1 MKFSDIPEMEA
12 LFVEKPPAV
21 TFTGVQCDS
30 RRVRPG
36 DLFVAVTGYREDGA
50 KYGAMALSKGA
61 VAVISEHPLRDCA
74 KSLILVKDARQALA
88 LLACAVNGR
97 PSHAL
102 ELFGITG
109 TNGKTTTAWLL
120 QEMLKE
126 YGQQVGLLT
135 TVQISYLNRVIP
147 AVRTTPDACELQA
160 QLAAMVAAGCHSAV
174 MEVSSHALDQQR
186 VAGVRFAGAAFT
198 NLSQDHLDYHKTMA
212 EYWEAKKKLFAQLAK
227 ENPGAPAVVFVDAA
241 YGPEMAEYVASLPL
255 KLITCGFTDKACLR
269 AMQVTL
275 TPDGSTFNLECSS
288 SCGRVPSFSIP
299 VKSHLAGRYNIA
311 NMLCAAAMALQAGVS
326 PDSVVAVLQR
336 VTPQWGRLERV
347 PLKTSFRVFV
357 DYAHTDDALTQ
368 VLSAIREM
376 GKGRILVVFG
386 CGGDRDRKKRPLM
399 GAACARGADVLIVTS
414 DNPRSEDPDEIIK
427 EILVGIPSGTDF
439 LVEPDRRAA
448 IRRALSLARA
458 DDIVLVAG
466 KGHEAFQ
473 EVAGRILP
481 FDDRLVVKEE
491 FDSISS
497 SLPNN

>member
-1 MKFSDIPEMEA
+1 MSKAMKFSDVPELET

-21 TFTGVQCDS
+21 AFTGVQCDS

-36 DLFVAVTGYREDGA
+36 DLFVAVTGYREDGS

-61 VAVISEHPLRDCA
+61 VAVLSEHPLRECGKA
-74 KSLILVKDARQALA
+74 LVLVKDARQALA

-97 PSHAL
+97 PSHAM

-135 TVQISYLNRVIP
+135 TVQISYADRVIP

-160 QLAAMVAAGCHSAV
+160 QLAAMVSAGCHSAV

-186 VAGVRFAGAAFT
+186 VAGVRFFGAAFT
-198 NLSQDHLDYHKTMA
+198 NLSQDHLDYHKTMS

-241 YGPEMAEYVASLPL
+241 YGPEMAAYVSTLPL
-255 KLITCGFTDKACLR
+255 KLITCGFSDDACLR
-269 AMQVTL
+269 ATQVTL
-275 TPDGSTFNLECSS
+275 TPDGSTFTLECTS
-288 SCGRVPSFSIP
+288 SCGKVASFSIP
-299 VKSHLAGRYNIA
+299 IKSHLAGRYNIA
-311 NMLCAAAMALQAGVS
+311 NMLCATGLALHAGVS
-326 PDSVVAVLQR
+326 PESVATVLQR

-347 PLKTSFRVFV
+347 AFKAPFRLFV

-427 EILVGIPSGTDF
+427 EILAGIPEGTDVI
-439 LVEPDRRAA
+439 VEPDRRAA

-458 DDIVLVAG
+458 EDIVLVAG

-491 FDSISS
+491 FDSITS
-497 SLPNN
+497 

>member
-1 MKFSDIPEMEA
+1 MKFSDVPEMEM

-21 TFTGVQCDS
+21 AFTGVQCDS

-36 DLFVAVTGYREDGA
+36 DLFVAVTGYREDGS

-61 VAVISEHPLRDCA
+61 VAVLSEHPLRECGKA
-74 KSLILVKDARQALA
+74 LVLVKDARQALA
-88 LLACAVNGR
+88 LLACAVQGR
-97 PSHAL
+97 PSHSM
-102 ELFGITG
+102 ELFAITG

-120 QEMLKE
+120 HEMLKE

-135 TVQISYLNRVIP
+135 TVQISYLDRVIP

-160 QLAAMVAAGCHSAV
+160 QLAAMVSAGCHSAV

-186 VAGVRFAGAAFT
+186 VAGVCFAGAAFT

-212 EYWEAKKKLFAQLAK
+212 EYWEAKKKLFVQLAK
-227 ENPGAPAVVFVDAA
+227 EHPGAPAVVFIDAA
-241 YGPEMAEYVASLPL
+241 YGSEMAAYISTLPL
-255 KLITCGFTDKACLR
+255 KLITCGFSENACLR

-275 TPDGSTFNLECSS
+275 TPDGSSFTLECDS
-288 SCGRVPSFSIP
+288 SCGKAASFSIP
-299 VKSHLAGRYNIA
+299 IKSHLAGRYNIA
-311 NMLCAAAMALQAGVS
+311 NMLCAAGLALQAGVS
-326 PDSVVAVLQR
+326 HEAVAAVLQR

-347 PLKTSFRVFV
+347 ALKAPFRLFV

-414 DNPRSEDPDEIIK
+414 DNPRTEDPDEIIK
-427 EILVGIPSGTDF
+427 EILAGIPQGTDVI
-439 LVEPDRRAA
+439 VEPDRRAA

-458 DDIVLVAG
+458 EDIVLVAG

-473 EVAGRILP
+473 EVAGRILT

-491 FDSISS
+491 FDSISR